1 MNELLVDMKN
11 KYPTFDIT
19 SQHFTSYE
27 DRLLEITIKQENE
40 QGTSIFQKKDTKNQ

>member
-19 SQHFTSYE
+19 SQHLGQIVG
-27 DRLLEITIKQENE
+27 DNNKQENE
-40 QGTSIFQKKDTKNQ
+40 QGTNIFQKKDTRNQ